1 MADRLG
7 ILLRHSPY
15 GRIQAAEALRHA
27 GGALAKGWEVTLILM
42 GDGVYSGLPHQCSSD
57 GAWTNLADSMRKL
70 LKESDGRIRLCV
82 DEQSLAERGL
92 GRSDLFGDCR
102 LVSMEE
108 LAKLLTE
115 SSQVLIF

>member
-7 ILLRHSPY
+7 ILLRHGPY

-27 GGALAKGWEVTLILM
+27 GAALAKGWEVTLILT

-57 GAWTNLADSMRKL
+57 GAWTNLADSMQTL
-70 LKESDGRIRLCV
+70 LEKSESRIRLCV
-82 DEQSLAERGL
+82 DEPSLAERGL
-92 GRSDLFGDCR
+92 GRSDLFGECR
-102 LVSMEE
+102 LVTMDEI
-108 LAKLLTE
+108 AGLLTE